1 MYGSNGQEGM
11 NMFGECHAHLI
22 MDGVNYRNAV
32 ALHRNGVVEAVIH
45 GKMKIYRENQI
56 SFVRDG
62 GDALG
67 VSERAAQLAEEYG
80 IDYRT
85 PVFAIHK
92 NGHYGGIVGYG
103 FDTMTEYHALVKEVR
118 ARGGDFIK
126 VMFSGIM
133 DFAGDG
139 GVNEEPLTRGE
150 IGEMIHIAHEEGFAV
165 MAHVNGARA
174 VRNAAELGADSIE
187 HGNFMDEDALY
198 ALAGSH
204 AVWVPTLVTIANLR
218 GSGRFDDAVI
228 MRLMQK
234 QTENIR
240 KGFALGVK
248 IALGSDAGAWN
259 VMHGQGL
266 LEEYR
271 LIADALTGESKL
283 PEEASED
290 FGNTGNAFG
299 YPGKTGKISLP
310 ELEQRL
316 NAAERQIR
324 ERFR

>member
-1 MYGSNGQEGM
+1 
-11 NMFGECHAHLI
+11 MFGECHAHLI

-32 ALHRNGVVEAVIH
+32 ALHRSGVMEAVIH
-45 GKMKIYRENQI
+45 ERLDIYREHRI

-67 VSERAAQLAEEYG
+67 VSERAAQFAAEYG

-85 PVFAIHK
+85 PIFAIHK
-92 NGHYGGIVGYG
+92 NGHYGGIVGRG
-103 FDTMTEYHALVKEVR
+103 FDTMKEYHMLVKEVR
-118 ARGGDFIK
+118 MRGGDFIK

-133 DFAGDG
+133 DFSGDG
-139 GVNEEPLTRGE
+139 GVNEEPLTRDE

-174 VRNAAELGADSIE
+174 IQDAAELGVDSVE
-187 HGNFMDEDALY
+187 HGNFMDEEALH
-198 ALAGSH
+198 ALAESH
-204 AVWVPTLVTIANLR
+204 AVWVPTLVTIANLK

-228 MRLMQK
+228 ERLEQR

-240 KGFALGVK
+240 RGFELGAG
-248 IALGSDAGAWN
+248 IALGSDAGAWH

-266 LEEYR
+266 LDEYR
-271 LIADALTGESKL
+271 LFVRTLTDEGNVSAGIAGDAGVT
-283 PEEASED
+283 
-290 FGNTGNAFG
+290 
-299 YPGKTGKISLP
+299 GKTSLL
-310 ELEQRL
+310 ELERRL
-316 NAAERQIR
+316 NAAEQQIR